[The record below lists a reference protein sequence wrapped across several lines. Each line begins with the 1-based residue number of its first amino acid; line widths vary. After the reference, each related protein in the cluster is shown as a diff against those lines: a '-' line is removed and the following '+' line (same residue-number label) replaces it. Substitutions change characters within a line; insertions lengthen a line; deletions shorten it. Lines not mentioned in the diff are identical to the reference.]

1 MWFGTARVLVLG
13 RVVLGD
19 AVNRAAGKLPSAS

>member
-13 RVVLGD
+13 RAVLGD
-19 AVNRAAGKLPSAS
+19 AVNRAASKVPSAS